1 MRNWI
6 GPVLFG
12 LIAAAAAAYAAIGG
26 ISYGLMHV
34 AIDRFARIGG
44 LNHMAHGN
52 LATPERQPVVRP
64 SPDLAYS
71 ACPYDLS
78 AGPLAIDVVPVP
90 GRYSSLSIFDAATDV
105 IFVRNDV
112 EAGGK
117 PYRIIVARE
126 GQAVPAGT
134 EVVRTRHDGG
144 IALIRLLLK
153 EPAEIG
159 AFDAARRLSSCATLT
174 KAKPDR

>member
-1 MRNWI
+1 MRNWL
-6 GPVLFG
+6 GPLAFG
-12 LIAAAAAAYAAIGG
+12 LLVAVATGYAAIAA
-26 ISYGLMHV
+26 IPYGLMNV
-34 AIDRFARIGG
+34 AVDRLGQGG
-44 LNHMAHGN
+44 INRMAYGN

-71 ACPYDLS
+71 TCPYDLS
-78 AGPLAIDVVPVP
+78 AGPLAVDVTPVP

-117 PYRIIVARE
+117 PFRIIVARG
-126 GQAVPAGT
+126 GQAVPKGA
-134 EVVRTRHDGG
+134 EVVRTNHDRG

-153 EPAEIG
+153 DPAEIG
-159 AFDAARRLSSCATLT
+159 ALDAARRQSSCATVT
-174 KAKPDR
+174 KLK

>member
-1 MRNWI
+1 MRRWL
-6 GPVLFG
+6 GPILFG
-12 LIAAAAAAYAAIGG
+12 LIVAAAIAWAAILY
-26 ISYGLMHV
+26 IPYGLMGI
-34 AIDRFARIGG
+34 AIDRLGQGG
-44 LNHMAHGN
+44 VNSMSYGN

-71 ACPYDLS
+71 SCPYDLS
-78 AGPLAIDVVPVP
+78 KGPVAIDVVPVP

-117 PYRIIVARE
+117 PYRIVIARDGQIVPPGAE
-126 GQAVPAGT
+126 I
-134 EVVRTRHDGG
+134 VRTNHDRG
-144 IALIRLLLK
+144 IALVRLLLK

-159 AFDAARRLSSCATLT
+159 GLDAVRRQSSCQVVTIP
-174 KAKPDR
+174 K

>member
-1 MRNWI
+1 MRNWL
-6 GPVLFG
+6 GPIFLG
-12 LIAAAAAAYAAIGG
+12 LLVAAAAAWAAITY
-26 ISYGLMHV
+26 IPYGLMNV
-34 AIDRFARIGG
+34 AMERLGQGG
-44 LNHMAHGN
+44 VNTMSYGN

-71 ACPYDLS
+71 SCPYDLS
-78 AGPLAIDVVPVP
+78 DGPVAIDVTPVP
-90 GRYSSLSIFDAATDV
+90 GRYSSLSLFDAATDV

-126 GQAVPAGT
+126 GQAVPAGA
-134 EVVRTRHDGG
+134 EVVRTGYDRG

-153 EPAEIG
+153 DPGEIAG
-159 AFDAARRLSSCATLT
+159 LDTARRESSCAPVT
-174 KAKPDR
+174 KLK

>member
-1 MRNWI
+1 MRRWL
-6 GPVLFG
+6 GPILLG
-12 LIAAAAAAYAAIGG
+12 LLVAAATAWAAIAY
-26 ISYGLMHV
+26 IPYGLMNV
-34 AIDRFARIGG
+34 AMERLGQGG
-44 LNHMAHGN
+44 VNTMSHGN

-71 ACPYDLS
+71 SCPYDLS
-78 AGPLAIDVVPVP
+78 KGPLAIDVTPVP

-117 PYRIIVARE
+117 PFRIIVARD
-126 GQAVPAGT
+126 GQMVPAGAET
-134 EVVRTRHDGG
+134 VRADHDRG

-153 EPAEIG
+153 DPTEISTL
-159 AFDAARRLSSCATLT
+159 DTVRRQSSCRTVINP
-174 KAKPDR
+174 K

>member
-1 MRNWI
+1 MRNWL
-6 GPVLFG
+6 GPLAFG
-12 LIAAAAAAYAAIGG
+12 LIVAAATAY
-26 ISYGLMHV
+26 V
-34 AIDRFARIGG
+34 AIWAIPYALMNVAIERLGQGG
-44 LNHMAHGN
+44 VNTMSYGN
-52 LATPERQPVVRP
+52 LATPQRQPVVRP

-71 ACPYDLS
+71 SCPYDLS
-78 AGPLAIDVVPVP
+78 DGPIAIDVAPVP

-117 PYRIIVARE
+117 PFRIIVARA
-126 GQAVPAGT
+126 GQAVPKGA
-134 EVVRTRHDGG
+134 EVVRTNQDHG

-159 AFDAARRLSSCATLT
+159 GFDAIRRQSSCGTVT
-174 KAKPDR
+174 KLK

>member
-1 MRNWI
+1 MRNWL
-6 GPVLFG
+6 GPLAFG
-12 LIAAAAAAYAAIGG
+12 LIVAVATAWAAIWA
-26 ISYGLMHV
+26 IPYGLMNV
-34 AIDRFARIGG
+34 AIERLGQGG
-44 LNHMAHGN
+44 VNTMSYGN

-71 ACPYDLS
+71 SCPYDLS
-78 AGPLAIDVVPVP
+78 KGPVAINVVPTP

-117 PYRIIVARE
+117 PFRIIVARA
-126 GQAVPAGT
+126 GQTVPKGA
-134 EVVRTRHDGG
+134 EVVRTNHDHG

-159 AFDAARRLSSCATLT
+159 GLDAIRRQSSCGTVT
-174 KAKPDR
+174 KLK